1 MKPLCRLAALL
12 VLWMWAT
19 GARGDGGTIL
29 LHQDAGSFTITLFA
43 APQPLQ
49 AGAAE
54 FSVMVQDRNSG
65 EVLLDPVTD
74 LSVAPEAERALQQ
87 TVRLERGQASNRL
100 LQAATVHFSRAGK
113 WRLTLLIRRGNDLAN
128 MSTECTVEPGSS
140 RAVLVWFYVLLPA
153 GVILLF
159 VIHQGLKFRQKKQEG
174 VFRVIAGARF
184 EDREFLGLSQHPP
197 LK

>member
-19 GARGDGGTIL
+19 GARGDGGTML
-29 LHQDAGSFTITLFA
+29 LHQDAGPFTITLFA

-49 AGAAE
+49 AGAAD
-54 FSVMVQDRNSG
+54 FSVMVQDRDSG

-74 LSVAPEAERALQQ
+74 LRVAPEAERALQQ

-113 WRLTLLIRRGNDLAN
+113 WRLTLFVRRGDDLASL
-128 MSTECTVEPGSS
+128 STECTVEPGSS

-159 VIHQGLKFRQKKQEG
+159 VLHQGLKFRQRKQEG
-174 VFRVIAGARF
+174 VFRVIA
-184 EDREFLGLSQHPP
+184 
-197 LK
+197 